1 MDLKHKVAIVS
12 VASAGIGREL
22 AREFTRHEARV
33 VCAARR
39 EQVLNFYLI
48 ERNLKH
54 LCNQVDTVWTLWT
67 QFKGLSWFY

>member
-39 EQVLNFYLI
+39 EQVLNFDLI
-48 ERNLKH
+48 AQNLQRIKQED
-54 LCNQVDTVWTLWT
+54 LLTLHYKRLT
-67 QFKGLSWFY
+67 E